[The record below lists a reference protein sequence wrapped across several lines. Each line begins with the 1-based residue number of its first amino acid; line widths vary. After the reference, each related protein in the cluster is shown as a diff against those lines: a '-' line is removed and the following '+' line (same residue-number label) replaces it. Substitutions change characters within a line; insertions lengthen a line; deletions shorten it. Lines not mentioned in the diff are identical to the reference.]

1 MPTRLRKILAAAAL
15 LVFIPFYALLA
26 MQVAAVHLPGT
37 TVLVQTIYFAIAGL
51 LWIFPARLIIA
62 WMQRP

>member
-1 MPTRLRKILAAAAL
+1 MPTRLRKILAATAL
-15 LVFIPFYALLA
+15 LIFIPIYALFA
-26 MQVAAVHLPGT
+26 MTIAAAHLPET
-37 TVLVQTIYFAIAGL
+37 SVLVQTIYFAIAGL